1 MTLSYN
7 SIAGGIPF
15 GNSSQRPSNPSI
27 GQIYYNGQ
35 LAATEIYTSSGWAV
49 MGALPESATIG
60 TATDVGTNRP
70 FNNAAASVTFTPS
83 ASGGLATSF
92 TATSTPG
99 GYTGTGSSSPVVVP
113 GLASGT
119 SYTFAV
125 VASNAYGNALAT
137 TQTNSI
143 TATSVPTAPSIGTAI
158 NPSGQ
163 SYTGTAS
170 ASVPF
175 TQSANGGKAISNYKY
190 STDGTNYTALSPAQT
205 SSPLTISGLTPGSSY
220 SFYLKAV
227 NENGDSAVS
236 SVSNSVTVSTVP
248 QAPTIGTVTV
258 TNATTVSIP
267 FTAGNN
273 GGSAITSYTV
283 TSSPSIALSVSGG
296 TNSPLTVTGSFATNV
311 AYTFTIRAVNANGT
325 SNASSVSNSVTPL
338 LGYALLQTFNSSGTF
353 TVPSGYTT
361 LAIKGVSSGAGGAGS
376 GQSVYGGGGG
386 GGGIPFVLEG
396 ISTNAGT
403 NYAVTI
409 GSAGTGGNSGAN
421 GAFGNNG
428 NAAGSTSFGN
438 ILSQGGNANGGS
450 ANNNVSPSGRQGGS
464 SGGSWSANIGT
475 LNQGTGGN
483 GGNGGA
489 NSATGNGGTN
499 GGVVGNAGSASN
511 SANSNDALL
520 GNYSGGGGGGGGG
533 AGAVNNT
540 NNSNTTYNGS
550 GGPGGGSPYGGSG
563 GGGGNAPH
571 TLTSGNAG
579 GGGGSG
585 NGAGGGGGGAGG
597 SGYTP
602 YGSPAAG
609 SAGNGAI
616 GQILV
621 YGKP

>member
-15 GNSSQRPSNPSI
+15 GNSSQRPANPSI

-248 QAPTIGTVTV
+248 QAPTIGTVTKV
-258 TNATTVSIP
+258 NDTTVSIP
-267 FTAGNN
+267 FTPPANN
-273 GGSAITSYTV
+273 GGSPITSYTV

-296 TNSPLTVTGSFATNV
+296 TTSPLTVSGSFGASV
-311 AYTFTIRAVNANGT
+311 AYTFTISAVNANGT
-325 SNASSVSNSVTPL
+325 SVASSSSNSIIPYAPYL
-338 LGYALLQTFNSSGTF
+338 LSQTFNSSGTY
-353 TVPSGYTT
+353 TVPAGKNQLSVVV
-361 LAIKGVSSGAGGAGS
+361 LGAGGS
-376 GQSVYGGGGG
+376 GGGGG
-386 GGGIPFVLEG
+386 GGSYSNDAYGSSGGGGSGGYGGGGAAGVD
-396 ISTNAGT
+396 IS
-403 NYAVTI
+403 VTPGQTYSVSV
-409 GSAGTGGNSGAN
+409 GSSN
-421 GAFGNNG
+421 
-428 NAAGSTSFGN
+428 GSTSFSNLVVRNSGGQGDPGN
-438 ILSQGGNANGGS
+438 AGGNQLTTS
-450 ANNNVSPSGRQGGS
+450 Q
-464 SGGSWSANIGT
+464 
-475 LNQGTGGN
+475 N
-483 GGNGGA
+483 GGNGGGGGGGRGGYCCDA
-489 NSATGNGGTN
+489 NGAGGAGGNGANGPSWTISTANFNTN
-499 GGVVGNAGSASN
+499 VT
-511 SANSNDALL
+511 L
-520 GNYSGGGGGGGGG
+520 GSGGGGGGGG
-533 AGAVNNT
+533 
-540 NNSNTTYNGS
+540 SLRFNG
-550 GGPGGGSPYGGSG
+550 PNLAGGSG
-563 GGGGNAPH
+563 GSGGNGAGSGGNGGNAME
-571 TLTSGNAG
+571 SVNGN
-579 GGGGSG
+579 SG
-585 NGAGGGGGGAGG
+585 NGSGTTGCGGGGGGGG
-597 SGYTP
+597 V
-602 YGSPAAG
+602 GSPFQNG
-609 SAGNGAI
+609 NGGNGANGGP
-616 GQILV
+616 GQVII
-621 YGKP
+621 YAR